1 MENITHTLA
10 TKVVKFAAQNRGK
23 ADYGWLKTNYS
34 FSFAQY
40 FNPESIH
47 FGALRVLNDDIVSG
61 GAGFD
66 THPHDNMEIITIPFY
81 GTLRHQDSMGH
92 IEDIKPNEVQVMSAG
107 TGIFHSES
115 NPSKSESVGL
125 FQIWIMP
132 EKRNVEP
139 VYNQTYFDPAQAQN
153 QWQLLVGPNGHPSA
167 ALTINQQ
174 AYISRVFLEKGKS
187 IEYTPQASSYGCYV
201 MVVEGGASIDGTILD
216 KRDAAGIFNTGPFTL
231 TALSDAMIIN
241 IEVPS
246 LPERNGR

>member
-10 TKVVKFAAQNRGK
+10 TNIQKFAAQNRGK

-40 FNPESIH
+40 FNPERIH
-47 FGALRVLNDDIVSG
+47 FGALRVLNDDIVAG

-66 THPHDNMEIITIPFY
+66 THPHDNMEIITIPFF

-92 IEDIKPNEVQVMSAG
+92 VEDIKPNEVQVMSAG

-115 NPSKSESVGL
+115 NPSKTESVGL

-139 VYNQTYFDPAQAQN
+139 VYNQTYFDTAQAQN
-153 QWQLLVGPNGHPSA
+153 QWQLLVGPNGHPEA
-167 ALTINQQ
+167 KLTINQQ
-174 AYISRVFLEKGKS
+174 AYVSRVFLTAGQS
-187 IEYTPQASSYGCYV
+187 IDYTPQDESYGSYL
-201 MVVEGGASIDGTILD
+201 MVVDGSVNVDGTSLE
-216 KRDAAGIFNTGPFTL
+216 KRDAAGIINSGTFQVKAIT
-231 TALSDAMIIN
+231 DAYLIN
-241 IEVPS
+241 IEVPN
-246 LPERNGR
+246 LPERSGR